1 MKRPFDEAD
10 REEPK
15 KKSKLVANLQDLLDV
30 SDLQGASDD
39 ELEARFQYI
48 AKVIL
53 CDYELIVGSSS
64 GESRYSVLEL
74 EFYLWLPG
82 SHEDP
87 FTHGSEGQRIPAQWH
102 FHRSPRP
109 SKDSR
114 RSLTSLSYRGGSR
127 KGLDLTIAS
136 SSPQKDIRGG
146 ILLRTLSRTSP
157 DPKIICGPSLIVDE
171 ILHASGA
178 VRSISSLVET
188 KWDPSTGLKA
198 FRTGESLS
206 KSTHLTLLPREVE
219 QPRGSHPTVY
229 RSPRIGLDLSHPG
242 TTPTR
247 DHPRL
252 QYLPKPYRF
261 FIYPDQLDKGR
272 PQTFLGVLHS
282 YLPSPPLRPGPG
294 PLRADPAVRAQVM
307 TTMAIKRGT
316 FDKYFDDYAT
326 GVDKGAIRTYVGTAG
341 KGAASSPATYLRMI
355 GTLERFF
362 ASS

>member
-1 MKRPFDEAD
+1 MKTRILMAVKDNEDQPNGARVLLQLE
-10 REEPK
+10 
-15 KKSKLVANLQDLLDV
+15 SKLTP
-30 SDLQGASDD
+30 
-39 ELEARFQYI
+39 R
-48 AKVIL
+48 
-53 CDYELIVGSSS
+53 
-64 GESRYSVLEL
+64 R
-74 EFYLWLPG
+74 
-82 SHEDP
+82 
-87 FTHGSEGQRIPAQWH
+87 H
-102 FHRSPRP
+102 FHRSPLP

-114 RSLTSLSYRGGSR
+114 RSLTSPTSYRGGSR

-136 SSPQKDIRGG
+136 SSLQDDIRGG

-171 ILHASGA
+171 ILQASGA
-178 VRSISSLVET
+178 VPSISSLVET
-188 KWDPSTGLKA
+188 KWDSSTGLNA
-198 FRTGESLS
+198 FRPRESLS
-206 KSTHLTLLPREVE
+206 KMTHLTLLPREDE
-219 QPRGSHPTVY
+219 QPGSFHPTVY

-261 FIYPDQLDKGR
+261 FTHPNQLDKGR

-282 YLPSPPLRPGPG
+282 YPPPGPG
-294 PLRADPAVRAQVM
+294 PLTADPAVRAQVL

-326 GVDKGAIRTYVGTAG
+326 GVDKGAIRTYVGAAG

-362 ASS
+362 TS